1 MKAVGAP
8 HFTGLLM
15 VAIAAAIGAPA
26 KAQSSQSPPPVS
38 AEVPLSTKQ
47 LGEIYGGKTWLWP
60 DGAAYFAPGG
70 RFSAWAGTGKKESFA
85 TGTWRT
91 PGNGRLCF
99 RAVWVSRGGAGGSE
113 SCYAH
118 VSKSGFLFQ
127 RKEPA
132 GEWYVFKHPTAQPE
146 DEFRKLVPGDKAGAE
161 VERIRGIF
169 RRG

>member
-1 MKAVGAP
+1 MSAVGAP
-8 HFTGLLM
+8 HVIGILM
-15 VAIAAAIGAPA
+15 VAIAAFITMPVEAGSPEPPLPA
-26 KAQSSQSPPPVS
+26 S

-47 LGEIYGGKTWLWP
+47 LSDIYSGKTWLWP

-70 RFSAWAGTGKKESFA
+70 RFRAWAGTGKKESFA
-85 TGTWRT
+85 TGSWRT

-99 RAVWVSRGGAGGSE
+99 RAVWVSRGGAGASQ
-113 SCYAH
+113 SCFAH

-132 GEWYVFKHPTAQPE
+132 GEWYVFKHPTAEPE

-161 VERIRGIF
+161 VERIREIF

>member
-1 MKAVGAP
+1 MNAVRVR
-8 HFTGLLM
+8 HFTGILM
-15 VAIAAAIGAPA
+15 GAIAASLAMPA
-26 KAQSSQSPPPVS
+26 EAQTGKPPPAAS

-47 LGEIYGGKTWLWP
+47 LSDIYSGKTWLWP

-70 RFSAWAGTGKKESFA
+70 RFIAWAGTGKKESFA
-85 TGTWRT
+85 TGSWGT

-113 SCYAH
+113 SCFAH

-127 RKEPA
+127 RKLPA
-132 GEWYVFKHPTAQPE
+132 GEWYVFKYPTPQPD

-161 VERIRGIF
+161 AERIREIF